1 MRSFT
6 VTENVR
12 RMHPVEPDP
21 FLDPPS
27 GDRTIPPRPPQTS
40 AAPRP

>member
-12 RMHPVEPDP
+12 RMHPLEPDP
-21 FLDPPS
+21 FLGLPS
-27 GDRTIPPRPPQTS
+27 GDRTLPPRPLP
-40 AAPRP
+40 PRPATN

>member
-21 FLDPPS
+21 FLGAPS
-27 GDRTIPPRPPQTS
+27 GDRTLPPRPLP
-40 AAPRP
+40 PRPASA